1 MGKKKKIS
9 KIVDAVGYLFASA
22 PKKEKL
28 RKAAAFEEFLD
39 ELCARREELADQADG
54 AADAERTRLLADVE
68 LLDTQIRKAQK
79 LHAKLL
85 AED

>member
-39 ELCARREELADQADG
+39 QLCARREELAGQADG